1 MSLILDTRYLH
12 PKEQIVV
19 AMTRIYKRGLTTTS
33 GGNISMI
40 DENGDLWI
48 SPSGID
54 KGSLTPDDIMC
65 IAQSGE
71 IIGKHKPSSEYP
83 FHRAI
88 YQMRPD
94 IKALIHAHPPALV
107 SFSIARKRPNTYVTY
122 QAQHICGTIGYAPYA
137 LPGSEALGKV
147 IAAEFEKGHKAIIM
161 ENHGTV
167 LGGSDMV
174 DAYDRFETLEFCAKT
189 ILNASTI
196 GTPSFLTDE
205 MIASYRKQMPKFEL
219 ECTVSHYSPAEKLVR
234 KEMYDIIQR
243 ALQHDLMFSSIGT
256 ISSRLEGNDFVIT
269 PSDISRWDITP
280 KDLVLIKDG
289 KREAGKSASDLAWLH
304 QKIYEENP
312 DIYCI
317 INTQPTYLMAFAI
330 TNAYFDVRTI
340 PESWIFLQDVPV
352 VPFSA
357 IKQAESGDLLA
368 YVKNGATAV
377 LIQNGTALVTGGSI
391 LKTFDYLEVAEFSA
405 KSIVKGSVLG
415 QMVPINHEQ
424 VEDLRK
430 AFLS

>member
-1 MSLILDTRYLH
+1 MNLILDTRYLH
-12 PKEQIVV
+12 PKEQIVIT
-19 AMTRIYKRGLTTTS
+19 MTRIYKHGLTTTS

-48 SPSGID
+48 SPSGLD

-65 IAQSGE
+65 ITRSGE

-83 FHRAI
+83 FHKAI
-88 YQMRPD
+88 YEMRPD
-94 IKALIHAHPPALV
+94 LKALIHAHPPALV
-107 SFSIARKRPNTYVTY
+107 SFSIARKCPNTYVTY
-122 QAQHICGTIGYAPYA
+122 QAQQMCGTIGYATYE

-147 IAAEFEKGHKAIIM
+147 IAAEFAKGHKAVIM

-167 LGGSDMV
+167 LGGADMV
-174 DAYDRFETLEFCAKT
+174 DAFQRFETLEFCAKT

-196 GTPSFLTDE
+196 GIPLFLTDNS
-205 MIASYRKQMPKFEL
+205 INTYKLQMPTYML
-219 ECTVSHYSPAEKLVR
+219 EQEVTYYSPEERSLR
-234 KEMYDIIQR
+234 KEMYNIIQR
-243 ALQHDLMFSSIGT
+243 ALQHDLMFSAIGT
-256 ISSRLEGNDFVIT
+256 VSARLNDTDFIIT
-269 PSDISRWDITP
+269 PSDMSRWDITP
-280 KDLVLIKDG
+280 KDIVQIKDG
-289 KREAGKSASDLAWLH
+289 KKEAGKTPSDLAWLH
-304 QKIYEENP
+304 QRIYEENP
-312 DIYCI
+312 NVHCI

-330 TNAYFDVRTI
+330 TNTYFDVRTI

-352 VPFSA
+352 VPFDT
-357 IKQAESGDLLA
+357 IKQSESEPLLSN
-368 YVKNGATAV
+368 VRNGATAV
-377 LIQNGTALVTGGSI
+377 IIQNGAILVTGSNL

-415 QMVPINHEQ
+415 AMIPINNEQ